1 MRQKTSRIVIAPSQL
16 TTAYSLSV
24 TLLPF
29 RPVILDP
36 SPVGNLSLAV
46 LANRALVPHHR
57 FHGRFAVPRV
67 ELSNPPP
74 EHSLPMVEGRRS
86 FG

>member
-36 SPVGNLSLAV
+36 SPLVISLSRCLGE
-46 LANRALVPHHR
+46 VPHHR